1 MKPLILINFKNYKE
15 SVGFA
20 GIKLAKNIFSVKSK
34 KYAVTIAPS
43 IVLLKEL
50 AGLKQGKV
58 FAQYVDY
65 HMHGAYT
72 GSILPAEVVE
82 VGGYGTILNHSEK
95 KIPFGILQNIVLEC
109 KRVHL
114 QTVICASSLAEVS
127 LIAHLKP
134 DYIAYEPA
142 ELIGGDVSVTS
153 AKKNVIADAVKSV
166 KKKSPL
172 TKILCGAGI
181 HSHEDLVKALK
192 LGASG
197 VLLSHALVCAKKP
210 KKKLKELLK

>member
-15 SVGFA
+15 SVGFS
-20 GIKLAKNIFSVKSK
+20 GVKLAKEMFLVKSK
-34 KYAVTIAPS
+34 KYEIAIAPS

-50 AGLKQGKV
+50 SELKQGKV

-72 GSILPAEVVE
+72 GSVLPAEVAE

-95 KIPFGILQNIVLEC
+95 KIPFGVLQNIILEC
-109 KRVHL
+109 KRVGL
-114 QTVICASSLAEVS
+114 KIVICASSLAEVS
-127 LIAHLKP
+127 LMVNLKP

-142 ELIGGDVSVTS
+142 ELIGGDISVTS
-153 AKKNVIADAVKSV
+153 VKKKVIADAVKIV
-166 KKKSPL
+166 KKKGFQM
-172 TKILCGAGI
+172 KILCGAGV
-181 HSHEDLVKALK
+181 HSREDLVNALK

-197 VLLSHALVCAKKP
+197 VLLAHGIVCAKEP
-210 KKKLKELLK
+210 KEKLRELLR